1 MMWRIVL
8 CFVPCILYIPTFG
21 VNAMSPNYVQKL
33 TNEVLKDYNPAA
45 RPNDLNGNIGNVT
58 FGISPT
64 CLNLRYYG
72 LVFGNIWYKINWYDP
87 RLTWNSSSG
96 VESLS
101 LPNDL
106 IWKPDIVPFFG
117 RDGTHY
123 DSKYPVK
130 VFPNGMVLFVPSVE
144 FKHRCFRQTKR
155 SARKIIRCNVEFGS
169 WTYDSEI
176 MNLNFFGGKA
186 SVDTSTYDFDFCPTK
201 ILQSTA
207 TRKVKKIEGYPKSY
221 VSLIF
226 HLKLVKRGAG
236 KRLKGLR
243 KKGFYKSAN

>member
-1 MMWRIVL
+1 
-8 CFVPCILYIPTFG
+8 
-21 VNAMSPNYVQKL
+21 
-33 TNEVLKDYNPAA
+33 
-45 RPNDLNGNIGNVT
+45 
-58 FGISPT
+58 
-64 CLNLRYYG
+64 
-72 LVFGNIWYKINWYDP
+72 
-87 RLTWNSSSG
+87 
-96 VESLS
+96 
-101 LPNDL
+101 
-106 IWKPDIVPFFG
+106 
-117 RDGTHY
+117 
-123 DSKYPVK
+123 
-130 VFPNGMVLFVPSVE
+130 MVLFVPSVE
-144 FKHRCFRQTKR
+144 FKHRCFRQTKRSARKIIRCNVEKR